1 MTPRRTVLA
10 LAIAAWLVSGC
21 VAQGSSLDDKQAPT
35 AVPRNTVTET
45 HTDVTAPAA
54 TADTGAASSALQCHS
69 SSSGRCVY
77 VPEPRP
83 FESQLDG
90 INRAPAG
97 LAAND
102 DSVASTPPSLGAPP
116 SPFVGMWDF
125 DPDGDGDLA
134 QLCGYLIIEEPYVHV
149 LATDHDWGQGVDP
162 GLFRDDDGRLQY
174 YMIMLP
180 RPGTRYD
187 PDTRSLW
194 VYDEGPMTD
203 GDHVSASGGQGHRHP
218 NWGEPD
224 LHQRNVWRANGMGP
238 AHYPC
243 R

>member
-1 MTPRRTVLA
+1 MTPRRTVLV
-10 LAIAAWLVSGC
+10 LVIAAWLVFGC
-21 VAQGSSLDDKQAPT
+21 VAQGSSLDDKQAPAALPT
-35 AVPRNTVTET
+35 NTITET

-54 TADTGAASSALQCHS
+54 TADAGAASSALQCQS

-77 VPEPRP
+77 VPEHRP

-90 INRAPAG
+90 INRAPAS

-102 DSVASTPPSLGAPP
+102 DSVASTLPPLGAPP

-125 DPDGDGDLA
+125 DPDGDGQMA
-134 QLCGYLIIEEPYVHV
+134 ELCGYLIIEEPYVHV
-149 LATDHDWGQGVDP
+149 LETEHDWGQGFDP
-162 GLFRDDDGRLQY
+162 GLRRDGNGRLLY
-174 YMIMLP
+174 SMIMLP

-194 VYDEGPMTD
+194 VHDEGPMTD
-203 GDHVSASGGQGHRHP
+203 GDHVSVGGGAGHRQP
-218 NWGEPD
+218 DWGEAD
-224 LHQRNVWRANGMGP
+224 VHQRNVWQANGMSP
-238 AHYPC
+238 ADYPC